1 MGDATEALQIAIS
14 RPSANVVLVVL
25 TGELDLVSSG
35 DFARQLEAV
44 LIEPA
49 ALVVVDLAGVAFIDS
64 SGLHTLVQMARQV
77 ESNSGIAVLAAP
89 ALATRRVFEIAR
101 IGDIVPVAQSREEAL
116 ARRSTAA
123 PPGPADGQ
131 R

>member
-14 RPSANVVLVVL
+14 RPFANVVLVVL
-25 TGELDLVSSG
+25 AGEMDLVSSG
-35 DFARQLEAV
+35 DFARQLAAV
-44 LIEPA
+44 VIEPDV
-49 ALVVVDLAGVAFIDS
+49 LVVVELAGLTFIDS
-64 SGLHTLVQMARQV
+64 SGLHALVQMARQV

-101 IGDIVPVAQSREEAL
+101 IGDVVPVAQSRDEAF
-116 ARRSTAA
+116 ARRFTAA
-123 PPGPADGQ
+123 PPGPTDGS

>member
-14 RPSANVVLVVL
+14 RPFENVVLVVL
-25 TGELDLVSSG
+25 TGEMDLVSSG
-35 DFARQLEAV
+35 DFARQVAAAV
-44 LIEPA
+44 IEPA
-49 ALVVVDLAGVAFIDS
+49 ILVVVDLAGLAFIDS
-64 SGLHTLVQMARQV
+64 SGLHALVQMARQV

-101 IGDIVPVAQSREEAL
+101 IGDIVPVAQTRDEAF
-116 ARRSTAA
+116 ARRFTAV
-123 PPGPADGQ
+123 PPGPTDGP